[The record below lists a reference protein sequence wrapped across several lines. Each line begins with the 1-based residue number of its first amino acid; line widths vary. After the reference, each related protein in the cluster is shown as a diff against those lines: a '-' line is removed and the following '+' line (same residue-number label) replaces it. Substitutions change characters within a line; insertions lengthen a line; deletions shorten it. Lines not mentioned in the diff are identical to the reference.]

1 MIDMDKWKVFAK
13 VVLWIMVIA
22 MAGTLIAHFVEL
34 APLGEMHSEILE
46 DIRNCD
52 VCDDSWD
59 TCSACENDNFEA
71 KEVASQIAGVWKQ
84 TVINLFLIIAG
95 SMLVFCAGEFSL
107 IQEARNKEKTSL
119 QTGNQETASKEQD
132 DTTTASAYKMA
143 PIKQDD
149 PDENTCFCRKCGKR
163 NVKNRNV
170 CWSCGEPLVTADPK
184 PQTWTCSCGRQN
196 AAYVSTCTCGINKN
210 DI

>member
-13 VVLWIMVIA
+13 VVLWILVIA
-22 MAGTLIAHFVEL
+22 IAATVISHFVEL
-34 APLGEMHSEILE
+34 APLGDSYDEIMDRVDKGCSCVE
-46 DIRNCD
+46 CD
-52 VCDDSWD
+52 AYRLDARVVSG
-59 TCSACENDNFEA
+59 
-71 KEVASQIAGVWKQ
+71 QIAGVWKQ

-95 SMLVFCAGEFSL
+95 SMLILCAGEFSL
-107 IQEARNKEKTSL
+107 IQEVRNKEKTSS
-119 QTGNQETASKEQD
+119 QTGNQETASKEQN
-132 DTTTASAYKMA
+132 DTTTAGAYKMA
-143 PIKQDD
+143 SIKQDD
-149 PDENTCFCRKCGKR
+149 PDENTCFCKKCGKR

-170 CWSCGEPLVTADPK
+170 CWSCGEPLVIVNPK